1 MAGLGVPTLG
11 RGGVVHKNT
20 SVRFIATAR
29 LPSVGIGTATAAPH
43 I

>member
-1 MAGLGVPTLG
+1 MAELVVPTLG
-11 RGGVVHKNT
+11 KGRVVHKKASAGFT
-20 SVRFIATAR
+20 AKAR